1 MNRDIVYI
9 LKDAEGTDELR
20 YSLRSIEQNFPHRLV
35 WFVAG
40 CPKGYKPDRFLKH
53 VQIGATKWERIR
65 YSMLEV
71 IKQPELSD
79 EFYLF
84 NDDFYVMKPFEGE
97 FINYVDRTLADRV
110 NDFRLENNMNRYAY
124 TLLTAHTE
132 LTSQGYSAMNFDV
145 HMPMLFEKA
154 KIEEAIT
161 KCSSPQMRSIYGN
174 VTGCEY
180 IQHRDVK
187 VHSTDDVPTDAGFLS
202 TSNKSFIYGQIGA
215 YLRRTF
221 DKRSKYE
228 RDGQEA

>member
-65 YSMLEV
+65 FSMLEV

-97 FINYVDRTLADRV
+97 FVNYVDRTLSDRI
-110 NDFRLENNMNRYAY
+110 NEFKAENNMNRYAQ
-124 TLLTAHTE
+124 TLVAARNE
-132 LTSQGYSAMNFDV
+132 LAAQGYNTMNFEV
-145 HMPMLFEKA
+145 HMPMLFK
-154 KIEEAIT
+154 KDQVFEAVK
-161 KCSSPQMRSIYGN
+161 KCPSPQMRSIYGN

-187 VHSTDDVPTDAGFLS
+187 VYRTDDVPTDADFLS

-215 YLRRTF
+215 YLRQTF
-221 DKRSKYE
+221 DKRSRYE
-228 RDGQEA
+228 DGEI

>member
-20 YSLRSIEQNFPHRLV
+20 YSLRSIEQNFPHRFV

-65 YSMLEV
+65 FSMLEV

-124 TLLTAHTE
+124 TLLAAHTE
-132 LTSQGYSAMNFDV
+132 LTSQGYSDMNFDV

-154 KIEEAIT
+154 KVEEAIT

-187 VHSTDDVPTDAGFLS
+187 VHSTDDVPTDADFLS
-202 TSNKSFIYGQIGA
+202 TSNKYFIYGQIGA
-215 YLRRTF
+215 YLRQTF